1 MTSPGQIN
9 SLETSFIQFV
19 TMWAGF
25 HGLPVLH
32 GLYTT
37 PDLWL
42 HVWANA
48 DGRATQ
54 LVYTAPGGLPD
65 LLLSWP
71 PLQLVC
77 GDWPTDD
84 WAVPAVAWWDRT
96 GLTPLVATLG
106 QIDPLAMMQIVQRDL
121 MRSA

>member
-1 MTSPGQIN
+1 MGCQFCMGCTLRP
-9 SLETSFIQFV
+9 SLAARLGKCRWWV
-19 TMWAGF
+19 
-25 HGLPVLH
+25 
-32 GLYTT
+32 
-37 PDLWL
+37 
-42 HVWANA
+42 
-48 DGRATQ
+48 TQ

-84 WAVPAVAWWDRT
+84 RAVPAVAWWDRT

-106 QIDPLAMMQIVQRDL
+106 HIDLLAMMQIVQRDL